1 MDELL
6 HLIVALIGQFIL
18 QPVDPRMA
26 VALRIAFG
34 QSEFH
39 IDVRGDVHE
48 PRHDLPGIRI
58 QFPEIRIQDV
68 HGIVDLGVGNVLLS
82 VVVDHMEHHG
92 NDVQLIVAAA
102 ALQQLP
108 RLLAGGLFRGC
119 TRRSGSRMGGVK
131 GSLGVRL
138 STGEDVLSV
147 DLKGQGHQQ
156 GRGGRTE
163 VQVEMRIQH
172 GLAGWQDTAANK
184 GACPHASHPGRYGG

>member
-6 HLIVALIGQFIL
+6 HLIVAFIGQFIL
-18 QPVDPRMA
+18 QPVDARMA
-26 VALRIAFG
+26 VALRVPLG

-39 IDVRGDVHE
+39 IDVCGDVQKA
-48 PRHDLPGIRI
+48 RHDLPGIRI

-68 HGIVDLGVGNVLLS
+68 HGVVDLGVGDVLLA
-82 VVVDHMEHHG
+82 VVVDHMEHHRD
-92 NDVQLIVAAA
+92 DVQLIVTTAT
-102 ALQQLP
+102 LQQLS
-108 RLLAGGLFRGC
+108 RGFTGGRFRGF
-119 TRRSGSRMGGVK
+119 TGRSGTRMGGVE
-131 GSLGVRL
+131 GRLGVRL
-138 STGEDVLSV
+138 SAGEYVLSV

-172 GLAGWQDTAANK
+172 GLAGWQDTAGNK